1 MRKLLIIGAIML
13 SQACFVNAQP
23 QWKFYLAFEDG
34 IGAKDT
40 MWFIWDETA
49 TIFGIDTVLGEG
61 QAIINQDEFNVFTLL
76 GVYPNL
82 DSSKVFAIPYNEYF
96 EKQVLAINIVLP
108 IKISWDTSLFHADY
122 LPPEPVGWVNYA
134 VMESDYFFLAGN
146 DPLNHNFNMTL
157 NYTVM
162 SPDPSITDPWFWNP
176 AIHFPIML
184 MMHQEPSTKIQ
195 SSMVMDKSKINL
207 FPNPAKHCLNIE
219 TKEFFKK
226 VTVFDFKGKVVYQ
239 SEIIKNNYS
248 IDISLLKNG
257 IYFINLIDSQNQS
270 YYEKFIKSD
279 EDNK

>member
-1 MRKLLIIGAIML
+1 MKKLLIFGAIML
-13 SQACFVNAQP
+13 SHACFVSAQP

-40 MWFIWDETA
+40 MWFIWDTTA
-49 TIFGIDTVLGEG
+49 TFFGYD
-61 QAIINQDEFNVFTLL
+61 TLL
-76 GVYPNL
+76 GEKPLTLNNNIFNVYTFNNGSMT
-82 DSSKVFAIPYNEYF
+82 DDTIKTVAYPYYEYF
-96 EKQVLAINIVLP
+96 EEDLHAFNYTLP
-108 IKISWDTSLFHADY
+108 IKISWDTTLFHADY

-157 NYTVM
+157 NDTVM

-257 IYFINLIDSQNQS
+257 IYFINLINFKNQS
-270 YYEKFIKSD
+270 HHEKFIKTD
-279 EDNK
+279 